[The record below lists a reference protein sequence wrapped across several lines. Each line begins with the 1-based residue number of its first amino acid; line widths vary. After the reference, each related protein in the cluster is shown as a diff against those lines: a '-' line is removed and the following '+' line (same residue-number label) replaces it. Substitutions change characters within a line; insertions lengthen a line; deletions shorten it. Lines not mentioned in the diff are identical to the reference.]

1 MMANTFSLDSLYQWV
16 AVSLAVRAKY
26 GTIALNQHVSAEEF
40 AFEAEAFAIG
50 YPARAF
56 TTSANVTVTAI
67 DDDEVP
73 LPEVFKL
80 R

>member
-1 MMANTFSLDSLYQWV
+1 MT
-16 AVSLAVRAKY
+16 AKY
-26 GTIALNQHVSAEEF
+26 GTIVLNQHVSAEEF
-40 AFEAEAFAIG
+40 AFEAFAFAIG

-73 LPEVFKL
+73 CQRLLSYGKWPLVSVST
-80 R
+80 RDA